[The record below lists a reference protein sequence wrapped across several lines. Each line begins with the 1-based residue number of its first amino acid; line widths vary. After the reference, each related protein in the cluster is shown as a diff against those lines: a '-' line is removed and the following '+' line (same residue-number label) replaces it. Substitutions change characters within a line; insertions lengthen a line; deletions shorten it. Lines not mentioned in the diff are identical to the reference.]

1 MGNNDIP
8 CCVVSLPLV
17 SLCATACNLN
27 KAPCRWRD
35 SRTPDPCPLSILRE
49 MKQLETFTL
58 TELLLMYS
66 NYTLPDLLTRTS
78 SAFLFRSSPMATRPR
93 QTTSVIDTRRHHGQR
108 LMLLYMKRSAVG
120 ISFFEQHFFYPG
132 LFISFVEIWQRGCSA
147 TI

>member
-1 MGNNDIP
+1 MTRDW
-8 CCVVSLPLV
+8 CQTKVS
-17 SLCATACNLN
+17 SISHFFCYTK
-27 KAPCRWRD
+27 KA
-35 SRTPDPCPLSILRE
+35 S
-49 MKQLETFTL
+49 
-58 TELLLMYS
+58 
-66 NYTLPDLLTRTS
+66 
-78 SAFLFRSSPMATRPR
+78 PR